1 MQISFYKIL
10 ARQYTFT
17 IQKNFSQTF
26 QAICA
31 EGIAMKKVRYA
42 IIIMFFAL
50 VACRQELTPA
60 EKQMVSELKAEL
72 ILVQNDI
79 EETQAKDEKY
89 VGGAIKALLA
99 VHLEQAKITEIII
112 RQQIAAIET
121 GAKVDIRL
129 VQMTPDQAL
138 VAKLDKEIED
148 VKFEIRDAERELD
161 KYSGGAIVS
170 LIAVRIATHKMTL
183 ATLQQRRLA
192 AKFGLNYPFYA
203 STETEQVKSALI
215 ERPATEQIVGTPE
228 EPEDLGPFD
237 FRMTRWGM
245 SMEQVE
251 AAEKRDGLT
260 PREYGD
266 GGMIYNVEI
275 NTNNFGLLYQFTDDR
290 LASANYILHENFTN
304 KNNYIQIFE
313 RLKAQLTE
321 NYGKPI
327 NEKTVWNNSLFR
339 NNPEDIGTAYSVGHV
354 LSFAKWQTDSMD
366 ISAIIHGEKYKINV
380 VVEYTSKEFGLE
392 LEKASKEKIKSQL

>member
-1 MQISFYKIL
+1 
-10 ARQYTFT
+10 
-17 IQKNFSQTF
+17 
-26 QAICA
+26 
-31 EGIAMKKVRYA
+31 MKKVRYA